1 MGLPTLTLTL
11 LSPQHPQRQEQQHFP
26 SLDDK
31 PQFPGA
37 SAEFVDKLEFI
48 QPNVISGIPVYR
60 VMDRQG
66 QIINPSEDP
75 HVRGP
80 LLPTLCL
87 PHPGPLSISSLVPP
101 GLHLSVPPPAAAPGD
116 GAQVLQEHDSAQHH
130 GPHPLRVPAAGAWR
144 QAGEGGL
151 ELPEV
156 ALPVFGLE
164 DNSQGGEGRMEILC
178 LGVLK
183 VVGVLSWCSGG
194 RVWEGY
200 CPRAEGWT
208 RSLKIPPVHLAG
220 GLAVP
225 REYRQRVPDGPSPWE
240 LTALR
245 NRVTLCASWFACVRC
260 AVSLSSVCVSGQ
272 RPNQSSVNKEAIY

>member
-1 MGLPTLTLTL
+1 MGLPTLTP

-26 SLDDK
+26 SLDEK

-80 LLPTLCL
+80 PPSHPVPPT
-87 PHPGPLSISSLVPP
+87 PLSFSSLVPP
-101 GLHLSVPPPAAAPGD
+101 APHLSVPPSAAAAGD

-144 QAGEGGL
+144 QAGRGAGDRL
-151 ELPEV
+151 RSP
-156 ALPVFGLE
+156 
-164 DNSQGGEGRMEILC
+164 C
-178 LGVLK
+178 LRLGQRRTPKEERAARRSLVLGSLK
-183 VVGVLSWCSGG
+183 FLGFSRCSGG
-194 RVWEGY
+194 RVWEGC

-208 RSLKIPPVHLAG
+208 RSRTTPPVSLAG
-220 GLAVP
+220 DAAVP
-225 REYRQRVPDGPSPWE
+225 REHRQRGPDGPSPRE
-240 LTALR
+240 LTVPR
-245 NRVTLCASWFACVRC
+245 NRAILCASRSDV
-260 AVSLSSVCVSGQ
+260 
-272 RPNQSSVNKEAIY
+272 P